1 MGLKMRMT
9 HNQKDY
15 MYQLNEGT
23 VINKQS
29 TEISVTLNGKS
40 MILKKTANM
49 TWMLTEDENL
59 EAGFAHALGRLIS
72 LRYRL

>member
-1 MGLKMRMT
+1 MGLLMRMT

-40 MILKKTANM
+40 MVLKRNENM
-49 TWMLTEDENL
+49 VWMLTEDDQL

>member
-1 MGLKMRMT
+1 MGLLMRMT

-23 VINKQS
+23 VITKQS
-29 TEISVTLNGKS
+29 NEISVTLNGKS
-40 MILKKTANM
+40 MLLKRNENM
-49 TWMLTEDENL
+49 VWMLTEDDHL
-59 EAGFAHALGRLIS
+59 EAGFAHALARLIS